1 MPSRPEPVQP
11 VLPAGPEAA
20 ARVTAVQRLRSLAM
34 SRALS
39 AEAPLAET
47 LRGLAVLELQVMA
60 ARQAV
65 TDAAR
70 AEGAEDTAIA
80 AAMGIS
86 VPELRRRHP

>member
-1 MPSRPEPVQP
+1 
-11 VLPAGPEAA
+11 
-20 ARVTAVQRLRSLAM
+20 M

-39 AEAPLAET
+39 TAAPLAET

-65 TDAAR
+65 VAQARVDGTEDA
-70 AEGAEDTAIA
+70 TIA
-80 AAMGIS
+80 KAMGAS

>member
-1 MPSRPEPVQP
+1 MSEQ
-11 VLPAGPEAA
+11 LLLAGPEAA

-34 SRALS
+34 SRALG

-47 LRGLAVLELQVMA
+47 LRGLAMLELQVMA

-65 TDAAR
+65 VAQAR
-70 AEGAEDTAIA
+70 VDGTEDTAIA

-86 VPELRRRHP
+86 VTELRRRHP